1 MGLPLLPD
9 LDLDPDFALSQLE
22 SALSGADDGE
32 LYLEHTK
39 AQTLVYDDGRLKRA
53 SYDEDRGFGLR
64 SVAGELTGYAH
75 SDQVTE
81 ASLARAGETAAAA
94 ARSGGG
100 TLALDPKRTN
110 QRPYTDEDVIDAGPS
125 FEKQVALAQTI
136 DAHARAKDPR
146 VRQVT
151 VSLSTAHK
159 DVTVLRPGG
168 FRVSDS
174 RPMSSM
180 RVSVMLQ
187 DGDKREAG
195 GFALGVA
202 LADLVSDLRPVRS
215 GRGLSLLNGLRL
227 LRGILLRRFGGA
239 ASGQGC
245 GDHSGEEE
253 GGNLFHAPQ
262 SRT

>member
-1 MGLPLLPD
+1 M
-9 LDLDPDFALSQLE
+9 
-22 SALSGADDGE
+22 
-32 LYLEHTK
+32 
-39 AQTLVYDDGRLKRA
+39 
-53 SYDEDRGFGLR
+53 
-64 SVAGELTGYAH
+64 AGELTGYAH

-195 GFALGVA
+195 GFTLGGRTALDPRGELAWEEAVA
-202 LADLVSDLRPVRS
+202 QAIRQAEVNLQAVEAPAGEMTVVCGPGWPGCCCTS
-215 GRGLSLLNGLRL
+215 GRPGSR
-227 LRGILLRRFGGA
+227 A
-239 ASGQGC
+239 TSTASRPR
-245 GDHSGEEE
+245 STP
-253 GGNLFHAPQ
+253 A
-262 SRT
+262 

>member
-39 AQTLVYDDGRLKRA
+39 VQTLVYDDGRLKRA

-81 ASLARAGETAAAA
+81 ASLVRAGETAATA

-136 DAHARAKDPR
+136 DAHARAKDP
-146 VRQVT
+146 
-151 VSLSTAHK
+151 SAA
-159 DVTVLRPGG
+159 G
-168 FRVSDS
+168 
-174 RPMSSM
+174 
-180 RVSVMLQ
+180 
-187 DGDKREAG
+187 DGIAVDCA
-195 GFALGVA
+195 
-202 LADLVSDLRPVRS
+202 
-215 GRGLSLLNGLRL
+215 
-227 LRGILLRRFGGA
+227 
-239 ASGQGC
+239 QGC
-245 GDHSGEEE
+245 HRAPPRRLPGQRLTPHVVDAGFGDAAGRRQ
-253 GGNLFHAPQ
+253 A
-262 SRT
+262 